1 MITTNPCIAS
11 ARKNEGKR
19 EKKEEEEHSSVFS
32 FLHNF
37 FLFFLSLH
45 RVLFKTFFTEWNG
58 RLMEN
63 DNVSILAMIDDGE
76 IN

>member
-11 ARKNEGKR
+11 ARKNDTRERK
-19 EKKEEEEHSSVFS
+19 EKKKKKSI
-32 FLHNF
+32 LIF
-37 FLFFLSLH
+37 FPSQFFFSLH
-45 RVLFKTFFTEWNG
+45 RAFFKTFFTEWNG

-63 DNVSILAMIDDGE
+63 DNVSIHAMIDDGE

>member
-11 ARKNEGKR
+11 ARKNDTRERK
-19 EKKEEEEHSSVFS
+19 EKKKKKSILLYFLS
-32 FLHNF
+32 FTIF
-37 FLFFLSLH
+37 FSLH
-45 RVLFKTFFTEWNG
+45 RAFFKTFFTEWNG

-63 DNVSILAMIDDGE
+63 DNVSIRAMIDDGE

>member
-1 MITTNPCIAS
+1 MYRFCS
-11 ARKNEGKR
+11 KERYEGKR